1 MPELEYAL
9 PDHAGELQ
17 RLRARAAGLLV
28 ACPLSQDNPF
38 DCPLRSVRQRPMHER
53 YLWLDSLPPPQLCG
67 LIDQHSACL
76 ARKESE
82 RHEPA

>member
-9 PDHAGELQ
+9 PDHAGELR

-28 ACPLSQDNPF
+28 TCPLSQDNPF
-38 DCPLRSVRQRPMHER
+38 DCPLRSVRLRPMRER
-53 YLWLDSLPPPQLCG
+53 YRWLDSLAPAQLSG
-67 LIDQHSACL
+67 LIAQHTDCL
-76 ARKESE
+76 LRKENE